1 MPEEVEV
8 KAIQFERHGEPEVL
22 EQVELEIPKAGPGQV
37 QIRVAAAGVNPADY
51 KWRNGFNLRY
61 MPLPLPHVPGMDA
74 AGVVT
79 ELGKGVTEFAVGD
92 RVVAS
97 VNAAY
102 AEYVVADVKACARLP
117 DGVDFVQAA
126 ALPCPALTGVE
137 MVEEGIAPSV
147 GQTALVTGATGGVG
161 RFAAMAA
168 KALGARVVVAVRGA
182 YVDEVKALGF
192 DEVVTFDAPLRE
204 NLRFDHVADTV
215 GGPEVARLC
224 RNLKPGGK
232 IITVA
237 TTPIDPEGLPAAPK
251 TFGFHPDG
259 ARLARIVDA
268 IDKGA
273 ISMPVAKRLPL
284 AEAREAQRLVEHGGA
299 RGRVVLT
306 I

>member
-1 MPEEVEV
+1 M

-37 QIRVAAAGVNPADY
+37 QIRAAAAGVNPADY

-147 GQTALVTGATGGVG
+147 GQTVLVTGATGGVG

>member
-1 MPEEVEV
+1 V

-37 QIRVAAAGVNPADY
+37 QIRAAAAGVNPADY

-147 GQTALVTGATGGVG
+147 GQTVLVTGATGGVG

>member
-1 MPEEVEV
+1 M

-147 GQTALVTGATGGVG
+147 GQTVLVTGATGGVG

>member
-147 GQTALVTGATGGVG
+147 GQTVLVTGATGGVG

>member
-1 MPEEVEV
+1 V

-147 GQTALVTGATGGVG
+147 GQTVLVTGATGGVG